1 MSWLEKRLTEIG
13 KNKAGAARAIG
24 KPPQR
29 IREINRGL
37 RQIQQS
43 EWEPLARFLEW
54 TVAELHAAALGPETD
69 IQSAPQGMQSA
80 AARTTSRNITVP
92 LQSAPGVLPF
102 RPVEESVP
110 VWWNRHLG
118 AGLLHIERRIVDVV
132 PRSEFLRY
140 AMYSFGIEV
149 MQDDMSPA
157 FERRDVVVL
166 NPDRAVQAGDD
177 VLLVKGYEEKSTA
190 AFEAILRRL
199 VGETDTH
206 WTVRQYHPAKEY
218 KLPKAEWTRA
228 LHVAGKRS
236 R

>member
-1 MSWLEKRLTEIG
+1 MNWLVDRLTAIG
-13 KNKAGAARAIG
+13 KNQAGLARALGI
-24 KPPQR
+24 PQQR
-29 IREINRGL
+29 VREIAKGL
-37 RQIQQS
+37 RRIQEN
-43 EWEPLARFLEW
+43 EWEPLAAYLEW
-54 TVAELHAAALGPETD
+54 TVSD
-69 IQSAPQGMQSA
+69 IHSARGDVQKPPPRATG
-80 AARTTSRNITVP
+80 RNITVP

-118 AGLLHIERRIVDVV
+118 AGLLHIERRVVDVV

-177 VLLVKGYEEKSTA
+177 VLVVKGYGEKSVEP
-190 AFEAILRRL
+190 FEAVLRRL
-199 VGETDTH
+199 VAETETH
-206 WTVRQYHPAKEY
+206 WVVRQYHPAKDY
-218 KLPKAEWTRA
+218 KLAKSEWTRA

>member
-1 MSWLEKRLTEIG
+1 MSWLVDRLTALG
-13 KNKAGAARAIG
+13 KNQAGLARALG
-24 KPPQR
+24 TPPQR
-29 IREINRGL
+29 VREISKGL
-37 RQIQQS
+37 RRIQQD
-43 EWEPLARFLEW
+43 EWEPMAAYLEW
-54 TVAELHAAALGPETD
+54 TVSD
-69 IQSAPQGMQSA
+69 IHSASAGMQSPP
-80 AARTTSRNITVP
+80 RDRNITVP

-118 AGLLHIERRIVDVV
+118 AGVLHIERRIVDVV
-132 PRSEFLRY
+132 PRTEFLRY

-157 FERRDVVVL
+157 FERRDVIVV

-177 VLLVKGYEEKSTA
+177 VLVVKGYGEKSA
-190 AFEAILRRL
+190 EPFDAVLRRL
-199 VGETDTH
+199 VKETDTH
-206 WTVRQYHPAKEY
+206 WHVRQFNPAKDY
-218 KLPKAEWTRA
+218 KLDKAEWTRA

>member
-1 MSWLEKRLTEIG
+1 MSWLLDRLNALG
-13 KNKAGAARAIG
+13 KTQADAARALGIPQQRVREIAIG
-24 KPPQR
+24 KR
-29 IREINRGL
+29 R
-37 RQIQQS
+37 IQQR

-54 TVAELHAAALGPETD
+54 SVAD
-69 IQSAPQGMQSA
+69 IHSASGGMQ
-80 AARTTSRNITVP
+80 TSSRDAHATVP
-92 LQSAPGVLPF
+92 LQSALGISPL

-118 AGLLHIERRIVDVV
+118 AGLLHIERRVVDVV

-140 AMYSFGIEV
+140 ALYSFGLEV

-157 FERRDVVVL
+157 FERRDVIVV

-177 VLLVKGYEEKSTA
+177 VLLVKGYEEKSA
-190 AFEAILRRL
+190 APFDATLRRL
-199 VGETDTH
+199 VRETDDH
-206 WTVRQYHPAKEY
+206 WVVRQFSPVKDHKLAKS
-218 KLPKAEWTRA
+218 EWTRA